1 MAWAGKTRMVGAD
14 FTSANLQEAKFYAA
28 DFAQA
33 TLSSTVIR
41 FAIWEGTHMEGC
53 RGCPTDW

>member
-1 MAWAGKTRMVGAD
+1 MVGAD